1 MEKHIIVTSKG
12 QNPSDFISYFG
23 DNVNATDGGIKY
35 EIALKEIYHAP
46 LFNITSENN
55 TFELTKTDNEQSI
68 ILHIPP
74 GFYENNFDILEAI
87 NATLRKGY
95 MIDSND
101 DGGNRNLTRIDA
113 EINYDKN
120 GDSVSIELDKRNKL
134 WEFSVGNSS
143 PLLRYLGYII
153 PKYLSKLNIPFTR
166 FHNTITPA
174 FIYASCVGNSIFDST
189 RSRLLATVRLSSKS
203 GYNHFEVLNPS
214 YVPLAI
220 QSLRD
225 INFVIMNL
233 DGEKIDFD
241 YLDKNGSNSKFPIIL
256 KLHVRKML

>member
-12 QNPSDFISYFG
+12 QNPSDFVSYFG
-23 DNVNATDGGIKY
+23 DNIDASDGANRY

-46 LFNITSENN
+46 IFNITAENN
-55 TFELTKTDNEQSI
+55 TFELIKNDEDITITMQVS
-68 ILHIPP
+68 P
-74 GFYENNFDILEAI
+74 GFYENNFDIIEAI
-87 NATLRKGY
+87 NVALRRGY
-95 MIDSND
+95 IGNS
-101 DGGNRNLTRIDA
+101 GVTNRNPTRIVA
-113 EINYDKN
+113 ETSYDDN
-120 GDSVSIELDKRNKL
+120 GDSVTIELDKKSK
-134 WEFSVGNSS
+134 WEFSLGKSS

-153 PKYLSKLNIPFTR
+153 PKYRSKLSIPFTR

-174 FIYASCVGNSIFDST
+174 FIYASCVGNSIFDSA
-189 RSRLLATVRLSSKS
+189 RSRILSTARLSSKS

-225 INFVIMNL
+225 INFVIMDL
-233 DGEKIDFD
+233 DGQKINFD
-241 YLDKNGSNSKFPIIL
+241 YLDESGLQSKYPIIL